1 MRWGGAPL
9 CALFATGDAQGCK
22 PTMLCNPIPH
32 QLSWVGGGKR
42 ESNNALQLQC
52 MQMFAG
58 ARIMQTRTESAIQG
72 HCNLAHIY
80 QPLCQHWLT
89 NTRYLAHWKICAAPQ
104 LHNVG
109 LWGNHKLFQQANQ
122 SQHNRSTAM
131 QWEGAPP
138 VFFATGDAQG
148 CKPNAQAG

>member
-1 MRWGGAPL
+1 M
-9 CALFATGDAQGCK
+9 LFSCNACK
-22 PTMLCNPIPH
+22 CLLEP
-32 QLSWVGGGKR
+32 
-42 ESNNALQLQC
+42 E
-52 MQMFAG
+52 
-58 ARIMQTRTESAIQG
+58 MQTRTESAIQG

-131 QWEGAPP
+131 QWEGAPLCALQQVMHKAANP
-138 VFFATGDAQG
+138 MHKQASASSCFHNEFIHQSPLPPHWRNPAHVLRLQHWP
-148 CKPNAQAG
+148 PNL